1 MMKRHGW
8 ALATAL
14 LACLLLALLGPGEG
28 RSQQVLQYGFE
39 TRDPVWVQGP
49 HDAAYKEL
57 VHRITEPPEPA
68 HSGDRSEFIRVK
80 AEQGTF
86 IHYLFEIG
94 RAPVVEE
101 LTASLFV
108 RSNRPGTQLLA
119 RVVFPKERDPKDPQK
134 PLTALIHGDS
144 YQLTGRWQQLVL
156 RQPTK
161 RLREQHQLLQNEL
174 KRPVDAT
181 DAFIDRLVLN
191 VYGGP
196 GTNEVWLDDLEVGPI
211 LDAKPKSAAGAPARP
226 GAPTRPARRR
236 ETAVVLKGKQ
246 LVAGGERIFLRG
258 IRHTGTPLAALKRA
272 GFNTVWLD
280 ESTPAGLVD
289 DAVNLGFWIV
299 PMLTPP
305 ALAENDGGR
314 TEGKLTTNEAFGRQ
328 VARWLDHEAL
338 ICWDLGS
345 NLQYE
350 QFTRVAQTAQSF
362 HAADPMRPVAADVW
376 DGFPRYAR
384 GVEHLMLG
392 IHRWPLMTSL
402 ELPAYRDW
410 LVGRRRLAQL
420 GQPDVFCW
428 TWVQTHL
435 PDWFTT
441 LVYDRPGVSAFN
453 EPIGPQAEQIRLL
466 AYTAIGAGYRGLA
479 YWSDR
484 FLADSHAGRDRLLS
498 LALLNMELRMLEP
511 LLTTAEEPKW
521 INSENRAEVK
531 AAVMRTER
539 AILVLPVWLGNGS
552 QYVPAQDAMAKLDLV
567 VPDVPPGYQP
577 LEVSPGRVRT
587 LDWRRVT
594 GGHKITL
601 DEFSLTSIIV
611 FTADLGRPD
620 SLQVRFQNEVR
631 ANSRL
636 AAQYA
641 HDQAEEELAKVSKV
655 EAELEQAG
663 HTLPDGAKLLEK
675 AREYLDR
682 CQDHRRSGAHG
693 EAYLDAQRAL
703 RPVRILMRAQWEK
716 ALKGYDVPLDTPVAS
731 PYAVSF
737 FTLPRHWR
745 LMDQLRGLQP
755 AANVLPD
762 GNFESPS
769 NQKPAGWLMQEA
781 VLDDVKTRAV
791 RVAEAPQEGR
801 QCLLLEIKPKDEQL
815 PPLAL
820 QRTFLA
826 VHSPAVHLPPGTW
839 VRISAWVKIPAPIG
853 SSPDGALLYDDA
865 GGEPLAVRLT
875 APTKSETSI
884 PGTAATQSSP
894 WKKYTLYRQ
903 VPAKGT
909 INVTLALTGLGK
921 VYFDDVRI
929 EPLVAGGAPV
939 TAAKVRG
946 ASR

>member
-1 MMKRHGW
+1 MKCHGW
-8 ALATAL
+8 ALGTAL
-14 LACLLLALLGPGEG
+14 LAGLLLALLGPGEG
-28 RSQQVLQYGFE
+28 RGQQVLQYGFE
-39 TRDPVWVQGP
+39 TRDPIWVPGP
-49 HDAAYKEL
+49 HDAPYKEL
-57 VHRITEPPEPA
+57 VHRITNEQFHDGE
-68 HSGDRSEFIRVK
+68 RSEFIRVK
-80 AEQGTF
+80 AEQGSF
-86 IHYLFEIG
+86 IHYTFEVG
-94 RAPVVEE
+94 RAPIIDE
-101 LTASLFV
+101 LSV
-108 RSNRPGTQLLA
+108 RIWIRANRPGTQLLA

-134 PLTALIHGDS
+134 PLTALIHGDVCDRA
-144 YQLTGRWQQLVL
+144 GRWQPLQIG
-156 RQPTK
+156 QPLK
-161 RLREQHQLLQNEL
+161 RLREQRQLLQNEL
-174 KRPVDAT
+174 KRPVDVT

-191 VYGGP
+191 VYGGQ
-196 GTNEVWLDDLEVGPI
+196 GINEIWLDDLEVGPVF
-211 LDAKPKSAAGAPARP
+211 DAKLNPATGMPSTRPSPARP
-226 GAPTRPARRR
+226 TRRR
-236 ETAVVLKGKQ
+236 ETAVVLNGKQ
-246 LVAGGERIFLRG
+246 LVAGGERLFLRG

-272 GFNTVWLD
+272 GFNAVWLD

-305 ALAENDGGR
+305 ALAESESGR
-314 TEGKLTTNEAFGRQ
+314 TEGQLTANEAFGRK
-328 VARWLDHEAL
+328 VTRFLDHEAVL
-338 ICWDLGS
+338 CWDLGS

-350 QFTRVAQTAQSF
+350 QFTTVARTARAFQV
-362 HAADPMRPVAADVW
+362 ADPMRPVAADVW

-384 GVEHLMLG
+384 GVERLMLG
-392 IHRWPLMTSL
+392 IHRWPLLTSL

-410 LVGRRRLAQL
+410 LIGRRRLAQL

-435 PDWFTT
+435 PDWYTN
-441 LVYDRPGVSAFN
+441 LVYERPGTSPFN

-466 AYTAIGAGYRGLA
+466 AYTAIGAGFRGLA

-511 LLTTAEEPKW
+511 LLATAEEPKW
-521 INSENRAEVK
+521 INAENRAEVK
-531 AAVMRTER
+531 AAVMRTEK
-539 AILVLPVWLGNGS
+539 AILVLPLWLGNGS
-552 QYVPAQDAMAKLDLV
+552 QYVPAQDAMSKLELV

-601 DEFSLTSIIV
+601 DEFALTGIIV
-611 FTADLGRPD
+611 FTADLGQPD

-631 ANSRL
+631 NNSRL

-663 HTLPDGAKLLEK
+663 HVLPDGAKLLEK

-682 CQDHRRSGAHG
+682 CQEHRRTGAHG

-716 ALKGYDVPLDTPVAS
+716 ALKGNEEPLTTPVAN

-737 FTLPRHWR
+737 FTLPRYWR
-745 LMDQLRGLQP
+745 VMDQLGGLRP
-755 AANVLPD
+755 AANVLPGGD
-762 GNFESPS
+762 FESPPD
-769 NQKPAGWLMQEA
+769 QKPSGWLVQEEPS
-781 VLDDVKTRAV
+781 LDDVQFRAA
-791 RVAEAPQEGR
+791 RVADAPQEGR
-801 QCLLLEIKPKDEQL
+801 QCLMLEIKPKNAQL

-826 VHSPAVHLPPGTW
+826 IHSPGVRLPPGTW
-839 VRISAWVKIPAPIG
+839 ARISGWVKIPSPITA
-853 SSPDGALLYDDA
+853 SPDGALLYDNA

-875 APTKSETSI
+875 GA
-884 PGTAATQSSP
+884 TA
-894 WKKYTLYRQ
+894 WKKYVLYRQ
-903 VPAKGT
+903 VPASGT
-909 INVTLALTGLGK
+909 VNVTLALTGLGR

-929 EPLVAGGAPV
+929 EPMVAGTAP
-939 TAAKVRG
+939 TTTAKVRG
-946 ASR
+946 VSR